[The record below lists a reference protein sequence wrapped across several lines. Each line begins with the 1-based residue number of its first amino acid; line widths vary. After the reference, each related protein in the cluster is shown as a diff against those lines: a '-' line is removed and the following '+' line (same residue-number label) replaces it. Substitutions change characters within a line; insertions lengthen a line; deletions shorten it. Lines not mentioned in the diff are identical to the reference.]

1 MILSNEIQQYCK
13 SNGLRCTNKRLM
25 LADFLQK
32 EKGRAEAETLYMMFR
47 KNSVRIS
54 QATIYQMLDW
64 MVKQGFVEH
73 VPGNNRRNMYC
84 VRSLDLV
91 AK

>member
-1 MILSNEIQQYCK
+1 MVLSNEIARYCK
-13 SNGLRCTNKRLM
+13 SKRLRCTNKRLM

-32 EKGRAEAETLYMMFR
+32 EEGKADAETLYMMFH

-64 MVKQGFVEH
+64 MVKQGFVERM
-73 VPGNNRRNMYC
+73 PGSNRRNMYC
-84 VRSLDLV
+84 VRSPDLIT
-91 AK
+91 